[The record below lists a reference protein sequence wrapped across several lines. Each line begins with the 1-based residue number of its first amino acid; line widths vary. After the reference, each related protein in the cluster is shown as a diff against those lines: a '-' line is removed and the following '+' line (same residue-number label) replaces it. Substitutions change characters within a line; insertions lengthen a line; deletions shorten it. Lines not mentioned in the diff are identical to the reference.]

1 MVYECCLP
9 YRRQRSKLA
18 PAGHHAPHP
27 AYLHVL
33 MGSGSWQGLQPKPQI
48 LSPRSCKQV
57 MVDRKREAPAVFKHA
72 GQYFMLTSGCQGWDP
87 SASEVFVA
95 R

>member
-1 MVYECCLP
+1 M
-9 YRRQRSKLA
+9 
-18 PAGHHAPHP
+18 
-27 AYLHVL
+27 
-33 MGSGSWQGLQPKPQI
+33 
-48 LSPRSCKQV
+48 
-57 MVDRKREAPAVFKHA
+57 DRKREAPAVFKHA